1 MKVNGREIKFLRT
14 VKTNFDIAEIC
25 PEKKL
30 ERMGDLFPDDSLE
43 SIRNMVKFIQL
54 MNQGYEEAKHYED
67 PTHEVTVIKEED
79 VMYMPN
85 DEMSELF
92 QEAVNAFLGIKQTVE
107 VEPSKSK
114 KKTSV
119 TSD

>member
-14 VKTNFDIAEIC
+14 VKINFDIAKIC
-25 PEKKL
+25 PDQKL
-30 ERMGDLFPDDSLE
+30 EKMDLLFNDDSAE
-43 SIRNMVKFIQL
+43 SLKNMIKFVQL
-54 MNQGYEEAKHYED
+54 MNQGYEEFKRYED
-67 PTHEVTVIKEED
+67 PSHEIKIITEEEM
-79 VMYMPN
+79 MYMDFN
-85 DEMSELF
+85 DMTELF

>member
-1 MKVNGREIKFLRT
+1 MKVQGREIKFLRT

-25 PEKKL
+25 PEQKL

-43 SIRNMVKFIQL
+43 SLKNMMRFISL
-54 MNQGYEEAKHYED
+54 MNQGYEEAQHYED
-67 PTHEVTVIKEED
+67 PTHEIEVIKEED
-79 VMYMPN
+79 MMYMPS
-85 DEMSELF
+85 DDMSNLF

>member
-14 VKTNFDIAEIC
+14 VKINFDIAKIC
-25 PEKKL
+25 PDQKL
-30 ERMGDLFPDDSLE
+30 EKMDLLFTDDSAE
-43 SIRNMVKFIQL
+43 SLKNMIKFVQL
-54 MNQGYEEAKHYED
+54 MNQGYEEYMHYGD
-67 PTHEVTVIKEED
+67 PTHEIKIITEEEM
-79 VMYMPN
+79 MYM
-85 DEMSELF
+85 DFSDMSELF

>member
-1 MKVNGREIKFLRT
+1 MKVQGREIKFLRT
-14 VKTNFDIAEIC
+14 VNTNFDIAKIC
-25 PEKKL
+25 PDQKL
-30 ERMGDLFPDDSLE
+30 EKIDLLFSDDSVE
-43 SIRNMVKFIQL
+43 SLKNMIKFVQL
-54 MNQGYEEAKHYED
+54 MNQGYEEAKHFED
-67 PTHEVTVIKEED
+67 PSHEINIISEEE
-79 VMYMPN
+79 MMFMP
-85 DEMSELF
+85 DAIFSELF

>member
-1 MKVNGREIKFLRT
+1 MKVKGREIKFLRT

-25 PEKKL
+25 PDKKL
-30 ERMGDLFPDDSLE
+30 ERMDELFPDDSIE
-43 SIRNMVKFIQL
+43 SLKGMMEFIML
-54 MNQGYEEAKHYED
+54 MNKGYEEAMNYED
-67 PTHEVTVIKEED
+67 PTHEVNVIQKEEM
-79 VMYMPN
+79 MYMAP
-85 DEMSELF
+85 ETLTELF
-92 QEAVNAFLGIKQTVE
+92 QEAVNAFMGIKQTVE

>member
-1 MKVNGREIKFLRT
+1 MKVSGREIKFLRT
-14 VKTNFDIAEIC
+14 VKINFDIAKIC
-25 PEKKL
+25 PDQKL
-30 ERMGDLFPDDSLE
+30 DKMDQLFTEDSAE
-43 SIRNMVKFIQL
+43 SLKNMVKFVQL
-54 MNQGYEEAKHYED
+54 MNQGYEEYKHYED
-67 PTHEVTVIKEED
+67 PNHEINIITEEEM
-79 VMYMPN
+79 MYMDFN
-85 DEMSELF
+85 DMSNLF

>member
-14 VKTNFDIAEIC
+14 VNTNFDIADIC
-25 PEKKL
+25 PDHKL
-30 ERMGDLFPDDSLE
+30 EKMDDLFNDDTVQSLQ
-43 SIRNMVKFIQL
+43 NMIKFIQL
-54 MNQGYEEAKHYED
+54 MNKGYEEAKHYED
-67 PTHEVTVIKEED
+67 PSHEINIISEEE
-79 VMYMPN
+79 MKFMP
-85 DEMSELF
+85 DAIFSDLF

-114 KKTSV
+114 KKTNV